1 MSEPDADLA
10 ALGWALSALPIAC
23 GSASGPAL
31 WIGAR
36 PGLRPPPGFEIVGL
50 QDFAPW
56 CAALERSGLRCL
68 SPERGDGEQG
78 CAPEGGQRLVLLSP
92 ARQREAARAETA
104 RALAALADDGLLL
117 ASIANDAGAR
127 AFESDLRALCPV
139 LEVHSKHKCRV
150 LLARA
155 GDRELAQIAHWH
167 DLDAARPLQTDGLIA
182 TPLLGAPGL
191 FAVDR
196 IDAGSALLIEHL
208 PSTLAGAA
216 ADLGSGLGVLSAAA
230 LERCQGLVSLD
241 LYEASGRAA
250 ALSRHNLRSAR
261 VPVRVH
267 CRDVTVGI
275 DGRYDVILCN
285 PPFHEGGR
293 GLPAIGQAFLQ
304 AAADALTPNGEAWI
318 VANAHLPYEAV
329 LAQRF
334 SRVEPIAGARGFKV
348 LRARQAKGRSPSGR

>member
-1 MSEPDADLA
+1 MSDTDAALA
-10 ALGWALSALPIAC
+10 ALGWALRSLPIPA
-23 GSASGPAL
+23 GPAL
-31 WIGAR
+31 WLGAR
-36 PGLRPPPGFEIVGL
+36 PGLSLPPGLRVHAL

-56 CAALERSGLRCL
+56 CSALGREGHACLPAATDTGLHAGAL
-68 SPERGDGEQG
+68 PPAQG
-78 CAPEGGQRLVLLSP
+78 LILLSP
-92 ARQREAARAETA
+92 ARQREAARAEAA

-117 ASIANDAGAR
+117 ASVANDAGAR
-127 AFESDLRALCPV
+127 AFEADLRLLCPT

-150 LLARA
+150 LLVRAVDRDQARIDA
-155 GDRELAQIAHWH
+155 WR
-167 DLDAARPLQTDGLIA
+167 DLDAARPLDPGGLLS

-208 PSTLAGAA
+208 PATLAGAV

-230 LERCQGLVSLD
+230 LERCAGITALD
-241 LYEASGRAA
+241 LFDASARAV
-250 ALSRHNLRSAR
+250 ALSRHTLRDAR

-267 CRDVTVGI
+267 WQDVTVGV

-293 GLPAIGQAFLQ
+293 GLPAIGQAFLR
-304 AAADALTPNGEAWI
+304 AAADALRSGGEAWI

-329 LAQRF
+329 LAERF
-334 SRVEPIAGARGFKV
+334 GRVDRLAAARGFKL
-348 LRARQAKGRSPSGR
+348 LRAASPRARGSNAGRAG